1 MKIKKGFL
9 LREVD
14 GTAIVVAVGAAAREF
29 NGMITLN
36 SVGAFLWREIDKGA
50 TESDLVAALL
60 NEYEVEEAV
69 AAKDVSA
76 FVYKMR
82 EAGILD
88 E

>member
-14 GTAIVVAVGAAAREF
+14 GTAIVVAVGAAAKEF

-76 FVYKMR
+76 FVNKMR

>member
-76 FVYKMR
+76 FVNKMR

>member
-50 TESDLVAALL
+50 TEESLIEALL
-60 NEYEVEEAV
+60 SEYEVEKDVASKDV
-69 AAKDVSA
+69 AA
-76 FVYKMR
+76 FVDKMR
-82 EAGILD
+82 KAGILD

>member
-1 MKIKKGFL
+1 MKIKKGYL

-50 TESDLVAALL
+50 TEESLVDALL
-60 NEYEVEEAV
+60 NEYEVEKDV

-76 FVYKMR
+76 FVNKLR

>member
-50 TESDLVAALL
+50 TEESLVEALL
-60 NEYEVEEAV
+60 SEYEVEKDV
-69 AAKDVSA
+69 AAKDVAA
-76 FVYKMR
+76 FVDKMR
-82 EAGILD
+82 KAGILD

>member
-14 GTAIVVAVGAAAREF
+14 GTAIVVAEGAAAREF

-76 FVYKMR
+76 FVNKMR

>member
-14 GTAIVVAVGAAAREF
+14 GTAIVVAVGAAVREF
-29 NGMITLN
+29 NGLITLN

-76 FVYKMR
+76 FVNKMR